1 MNNQFDHE
9 LSGPLLALVR
19 STDEAPSTATSIAQ
33 ERLIARMQSTA
44 KPARSNSRRW
54 LAFAGTTAMA
64 LVITVLVPMLSNSGV
79 AFAAVQ
85 DHFSHFDNMVMT
97 ITQSFKG
104 QQIQSS
110 ETIVNAQG
118 ITRTN
123 VGKQLSIIIDPKQ
136 GRVLTLLH
144 DSREVMLT
152 SIPKSQPGNQKQL
165 SWLEELRNFKGEAT
179 PLPNKRSIDGHSAQ
193 GWALNLQGLK
203 MEIWA
208 DANGLPLEMRQEG
221 GAELLIDYRFKFD
234 QADVDK
240 QLSTVPPS
248 DYKLVQP
255 DDD

>member
-9 LSGPLLALVR
+9 LSGPLAALVR
-19 STDEAPSTATSIAQ
+19 SIDEAPSTATSTAQ

-44 KPARSNSRRW
+44 KPVRSNSRRW
-54 LAFAGTTAMA
+54 LAFAGTTAIA
-64 LVITVLVPMLSNSGV
+64 LVITVIGPMLSGGGV

-85 DHFSHFDNMVMT
+85 NHFSHFDNLVMT

-104 QQIQSS
+104 QPIQSS
-110 ETIVNAQG
+110 EIIVNTQG

-123 VGKQLSIIIDPKQ
+123 VGQHLSIIVDPKH

-144 DSREVMLT
+144 DSREAMLT
-152 SIPKSQPGNQKQL
+152 SIPKSQPKNQKQL

-179 PLPNKRSIDGHSAQ
+179 LLPNKRIIEGQSAQ

-208 DANGLPLEMRQEG
+208 DANGLPLQMRQEG
-221 GAELLIDYRFKFD
+221 GTELLIDYRFKFD
-234 QADVDK
+234 QEDMDK
-240 QLSTVPPS
+240 QLSSAPPS

-255 DDD
+255 DKD

>member
-9 LSGPLLALVR
+9 LSGPLAELVR
-19 STDEAPSTATSIAQ
+19 SVDEAPLTATSTAQ
-33 ERLIARMQSTA
+33 ERLIARIQSTA
-44 KPARSNSRRW
+44 KPVRSNSRRW
-54 LAFAGTTAMA
+54 LVFATTAALA
-64 LVITVLVPMLSNSGV
+64 LVITLIGPMLSGGGV

-85 DHFSHFDNMVMT
+85 NHFSHFDNLVMT

-104 QQIQSS
+104 QAIQSS

-123 VGKQLSIIIDPKQ
+123 VGKHLSIIVDPKQ

-144 DSREVMLT
+144 DSREAMLT
-152 SIPKSQPGNQKQL
+152 SIPKSQPQAQSELN
-165 SWLEELRNFKGEAT
+165 WLQELRNFKGEAT
-179 PLPNKRSIDGHSAQ
+179 LLPNKRIIGGHSAQ

-221 GAELLIDYRFKFD
+221 SAELHIDYRFKFD

-240 QLSTVPPS
+240 LLNSVPPS
-248 DYKLVQP
+248 DYQLVQP
-255 DDD
+255 DKD